1 MSGGL
6 DEMSLETVEID
17 ETQAQQG
24 ALVDYMDSA
33 AEAVSHIKGAKEDVE
48 LIVSL
53 LGDEDTVVEGLVK
66 ALTTSGLPVNR
77 IPLEPSAMPE
87 ELGEVEEAQLTSEG
101 SLIVSLLD
109 GQVDLFDL
117 SQEEN
122 RGLLVNVMEDLVPK
136 LHSVLDGSLVLP
148 ELIIEEAIEPEPFE
162 VQEEVAEEVTPPVP
176 TFEEEPAEEEEP
188 TPGEEELTPEEA
200 EEPTLEEIP
209 EEEVVEPEVEE
220 LVEEEPEIPEPP
232 VEEDIFVAPELEEP
246 AIEEHPVDE
255 FSLPDFDPDVQLDET
270 PGPMREK
277 PRPPE
282 RPAKPLIA
290 RDAQVTRLRRA
301 VKRQRSSAH
310 IEMEKVRRQREA
322 QIRRL
327 RTTNGIVIPY
337 GEQGEGLLDKL
348 KGFISKRRKRR

>member
-1 MSGGL
+1 MS
-6 DEMSLETVEID
+6 SETVEID

-24 ALVDYMDSA
+24 ALVDYMASA
-33 AEAVSHIKGAKEDVE
+33 AEAVSHIRGAKEDVE

-53 LGDEDTVVEGLVK
+53 LGDEGTVVEGLVE

-77 IPLEPSAMPE
+77 IPLEPSAMLE

-101 SLIVSLLD
+101 SLTVSLLD

-136 LHSVLDGSLVLP
+136 IHSVLDGSLVLP
-148 ELIIEEAIEPEPFE
+148 ELIIEEDIELEPFE
-162 VQEEVAEEVTPPVP
+162 APEEVAEEVTPPVP
-176 TFEEEPAEEEEP
+176 EVEEEPAEVEEP
-188 TPGEEELTPEEA
+188 TPEEE
-200 EEPTLEEIP
+200 EEPTLEELT

-220 LVEEEPEIPEPP
+220 LVEEEPKILEPP
-232 VEEDIFVAPELEEP
+232 VEEDTFAVPEVEELVIEEP
-246 AIEEHPVDE
+246 AVDE
-255 FSLPDFDPDVQLDET
+255 FSLPDFDPDAPFVET
-270 PGPMREK
+270 PEPMRDK
-277 PRPPE
+277 PRLLKRTVKTP
-282 RPAKPLIA
+282 IA
-290 RDAQVTRLRRA
+290 RDAQVRRLRKA

-327 RTTNGIVIPY
+327 RTTNGMITPY

-348 KGFISKRRKRR
+348 KGLFSKRRRRR

>member
-1 MSGGL
+1 
-6 DEMSLETVEID
+6 MSLETVEID
-17 ETQAQQG
+17 EAQAQQG
-24 ALVDYMDSA
+24 ALVDHMASA

-53 LGDEDTVVEGLVK
+53 LADEGTVVEGLIK
-66 ALTTSGLPVNR
+66 ALTTSGFPVNR

-87 ELGEVEEAQLTSEG
+87 ELGEVEEVHLTSEG

-109 GQVDLFDL
+109 GQVDSFDL

-122 RGLLVNVMEDLVPK
+122 RGLLVSAMEDIVPK
-136 LHSVLDGSLVLP
+136 LHSVLDGSYQLP
-148 ELIIEEAIEPEPFE
+148 ELIIEEE
-162 VQEEVAEEVTPPVP
+162 VV
-176 TFEEEPAEEEEP
+176 EEEPLPDPEVEEP
-188 TPGEEELTPEEA
+188 TPEEIVEPILEELA
-200 EEPTLEEIP
+200 

-220 LVEEEPEIPEPP
+220 SLEEEEPEILEPP
-232 VEEDIFVAPELEEP
+232 VEEDMVAVPQVEEAELDEPVIVEPSVEEFYLPEFDPEAQLSEAPE
-246 AIEEHPVDE
+246 
-255 FSLPDFDPDVQLDET
+255 
-270 PGPMREK
+270 PMREK

-282 RPAKPLIA
+282 RLAKPLIA

-327 RTTNGIVIPY
+327 RTTNGMSIPY

-348 KGFISKRRKRR
+348 KGLFSKLRSRK

>member
-1 MSGGL
+1 MQGGI
-6 DEMSLETVEID
+6 DEMSSETVEID
-17 ETQAQQG
+17 ATQAQQG
-24 ALVDYMDSA
+24 AFVDYRASA
-33 AEAVSHIKGAKEDVE
+33 SEAVSHIKGAKEDVE

-53 LGDEDTVVEGLVK
+53 LGDEGTVVEGLVK

-109 GQVDLFDL
+109 GQVNSFNL

-148 ELIIEEAIEPEPFE
+148 ELIIEEVIEPEPFE
-162 VQEEVAEEVTPPVP
+162 APEEVAEEVTPPAPEV
-176 TFEEEPAEEEEP
+176 EEEPAEEGP
-188 TPGEEELTPEEA
+188 TPEVL
-200 EEPTLEEIP
+200 EEPTLEELT
-209 EEEVVEPEVEE
+209 EEIVEEPEVEE
-220 LVEEEPEIPEPP
+220 LMEEEPEILEPP
-232 VEEDIFVAPELEEP
+232 VEEDTFTVPEVEEP
-246 AIEEHPVDE
+246 AIEETAVDE
-255 FSLPDFDPDVQLDET
+255 FSLPDFDPDAQLVET
-270 PGPMREK
+270 PGPMRER
-277 PRPPE
+277 PRLLE
-282 RPAKPLIA
+282 RPAKPPIA
-290 RDAQVTRLRRA
+290 RDFQVRRLRRA

-348 KGFISKRRKRR
+348 KGFFSKRRKRR